1 MKKNYQKL
9 HQKNLVKRRQKKT
22 LKNTR
27 RNKAFKKRKSNRSY
41 KEKTTAQNNKP
52 KVINNKPKVIKF
64 EKGFN
69 FSFVENTEK
78 LLQKFNNAKEYFKK
92 LRNIKFNLSQITN
105 VTPDAIALYI
115 ALCTDKKFINNQSFK
130 GNLPKNE
137 KLKIIFVKCGFFDYV
152 NSKIPKGLGTQQ
164 IFNVETNKKVEPKI
178 AEAICTNINKEEK
191 NKALYKI
198 LIELMA
204 NTNNHASGKSNEQE
218 KYHWCFQSYYDDEKE
233 IYKCSFIDVG
243 VGIFQ
248 SIPVKEYKKKKFWKE
263 EHNKDLFKRILD
275 GKIKNVT
282 ITEKKN
288 RGKGI
293 PLIYKTITEGDCF
306 LRAIV
311 ITNDVFACIK
321 GDKVVFKK
329 LNNPF
334 QGTFYYWEIKNKL

>member
-1 MKKNYQKL
+1 MKKNYQKPY
-9 HQKNLVKRRQKKT
+9 QKNLVRQRQKKT
-22 LKNTR
+22 LKKTK

-52 KVINNKPKVIKF
+52 KVIKF

-78 LLQKFNNAKEYFKK
+78 LLKKFNNAKEYFKK
-92 LRNIKFNLSQITN
+92 SRYIKFNLSQITN

-191 NKALYKI
+191 NKALYK
-198 LIELMA
+198 
-204 NTNNHASGKSNEQE
+204 
-218 KYHWCFQSYYDDEKE
+218 Y
-233 IYKCSFIDVG
+233 
-243 VGIFQ
+243 
-248 SIPVKEYKKKKFWKE
+248 
-263 EHNKDLFKRILD
+263 
-275 GKIKNVT
+275 
-282 ITEKKN
+282 
-288 RGKGI
+288 
-293 PLIYKTITEGDCF
+293 
-306 LRAIV
+306 
-311 ITNDVFACIK
+311 
-321 GDKVVFKK
+321 
-329 LNNPF
+329 
-334 QGTFYYWEIKNKL
+334 